1 MQRFVNQFLF
11 SYNLYRE
18 NLVTIHEYMLQN
30 PFENSN
36 TWIHAPK
43 SLQNLCGFMPNPG
56 LCLSNARSTPCS
68 VLLYSNKN
76 LHSRFPFFFP
86 SFLLAIVL
94 SCKTKDY
101 SAVAVR
107 ITTGIWVIKRFSLS
121 AVSVPGQFH
130 NDSTGFQTLLKE
142 KEKLSNNYGQSSLTK
157 YCFITWLKLSRIT
170 VESPVWSTP
179 EHFSGSSVAT
189 V

>member
-1 MQRFVNQFLF
+1 MNTCSKTPLKIQ
-11 SYNLYRE
+11 
-18 NLVTIHEYMLQN
+18 IHEYMLQN
-30 PFENSN
+30 PCKTYVVLCQTQDYVSQMPEAPLVLYFFIP
-36 TWIHAPK
+36 TKIFIHA
-43 SLQNLCGFMPNPG
+43 F
-56 LCLSNARSTPCS
+56 
-68 VLLYSNKN
+68 
-76 LHSRFPFFFP
+76 HFFFP

-179 EHFSGSSVAT
+179 EHFSGSSAAT